1 VDWTDFV
8 MIGGLCTII
17 AAFAFFFVY
26 IVPRV
31 GATRSG
37 SPDDERFD
45 GLRDLCAAFS
55 SPSRHLRI
63 VRTIQRSP
71 SLASLCGFGAVVSL
85 SVAPAYVGGD
95 GWITKISLGE
105 IFSLLTTASA
115 ENFRQF
121 LEPLFSSGRQL
132 TASS

>member
-45 GLRDLCAAFS
+45 GLRDLCAAAVLTGCVLVSVATFANS
-55 SPSRHLRI
+55 THHPAL
-63 VRTIQRSP
+63 
-71 SLASLCGFGAVVSL
+71 SLVGIAMWVWCSGFFVGRASLRWRRRM
-85 SVAPAYVGGD
+85 D
-95 GWITKISLGE
+95 N
-105 IFSLLTTASA
+105 
-115 ENFRQF
+115 ENFVR
-121 LEPLFSSGRQL
+121 
-132 TASS
+132 